1 MNITK
6 GAGLTAAFVLI
17 SSLFI
22 HAAKADIC
30 WETET
35 TMTNVR
41 HNSNG
46 SSIQKYYLTA
56 TASRLELGD
65 KKVFILNHNSMRLY
79 SLDPKKQK
87 FSVLDLNSLPGFPAR
102 LVAALVGLRVTR
114 TGELKTISGYR
125 CHRWQRAPCYFK
137 WGVLVFGRG

>member
-22 HAAKADIC
+22 HAARADIC

-35 TMTNVR
+35 TMTNVP

-46 SSIQKYYLTA
+46 SSIQKYYLTDD
-56 TASRLELGD
+56 S
-65 KKVFILNHNSMRLY
+65 
-79 SLDPKKQK
+79 
-87 FSVLDLNSLPGFPAR
+87 FSTG
-102 LVAALVGLRVTR
+102 VG
-114 TGELKTISGYR
+114 
-125 CHRWQRAPCYFK
+125 
-137 WGVLVFGRG
+137 